1 MVRLSFDRCSHPM
14 SEGYDLRKGCRSSVT
29 RLGID
34 MKLKCLPEDFRVE
47 ELSLA
52 RPDGP
57 GRYTF
62 YRLSKQGLG
71 TLEAV
76 EAICRR
82 WNLSGRRVSYA
93 GLKDRHASTIQY
105 LTIVDGPWQ
114 SLNASK
120 FQLEPA
126 GRLDRAYTSQLL
138 RGNRF
143 EVVLRGLSEDELVRA
158 ISEIDSIASVGLPN
172 YFDDQRFGSV
182 GYSGEFAAH
191 AWLLGDHERAL
202 RLALAEP
209 NPFDRAAMKSEKAI
223 LRTQWGHWAEAKSL
237 LPRSSARS
245 IVTYLVDHPTDYR
258 GAFARLRREL
268 RMLYFSAFQ
277 SHLWNLMLARWFERN
292 ASADQLVPVSL
303 KVGTFPFPRRMEPER
318 VRTLI
323 QTMLPLPCCRSPLPE
338 GRLGEII
345 AEFLQGFGLAWSD
358 LRIKHLKD
366 IFFSKGVRPCLFFPE
381 RLEFTPIDD
390 DLHPGRRGLRLSF
403 ELAKGSYATILV
415 KRLTDVASV
424 PR

>member
-1 MVRLSFDRCSHPM
+1 
-14 SEGYDLRKGCRSSVT
+14 
-29 RLGID
+29 

-47 ELSLA
+47 ELSMA
-52 RPDGP
+52 RTDGP

-82 WNLSGRRVSYA
+82 WNLSGRRISYA
-93 GLKDRHASTIQY
+93 GLKDRHASTVQY

-114 SLNASK
+114 TLKASR
-120 FQLEPA
+120 FQLEPT

-143 EVVLRGLSEDELVRA
+143 ELVLRGLSEEELGLA
-158 ISEIDSIASVGLPN
+158 TGEIDSIATVGLPN

-202 RLALAEP
+202 RLAMAEP

-223 LRTQWGHWAEAKSL
+223 LRTHWGHWAEAKAL

-258 GAFARLRREL
+258 GAFARMRREL

-277 SHLWNLMLARWFERN
+277 SHLWNLMLARWIEFN
-292 ASADQLVPVSL
+292 APSDQLVPVSL
-303 KVGTFPFPRRMEPER
+303 KVGTFPFPRRLEPE
-318 VRTLI
+318 VVQTLS
-323 QTMLPLPCCRSPLPE
+323 QTTLALPCCRSPFPE

-345 AEFLQGFGLAWSD
+345 AEFLHGFGLAWSD

-366 IFFSKGVRPCLFFPE
+366 IFFSKGARPCLFFPE
-381 RLEFTPIDD
+381 RLESTPIADE
-390 DLHPGRRGLRLSF
+390 LHPGRHSLRLSF
-403 ELAKGSYATILV
+403 ELSKGSYATILV
-415 KRLTDVASV
+415 KRITEVAGAS
-424 PR
+424 R

>member
-1 MVRLSFDRCSHPM
+1 
-14 SEGYDLRKGCRSSVT
+14 
-29 RLGID
+29 

-82 WNLSGRRVSYA
+82 WNLAGRRVSYA

-143 EVVLRGLSEDELVRA
+143 ELVLRGLSEDELGLA
-158 ISEIDSIASVGLPN
+158 IAAIDSIASVGLPN

-191 AWLLGDHERAL
+191 AWLLGEHERAL
-202 RLALAEP
+202 RLAMAEP
-209 NPFDRAAMKSEKAI
+209 NPFDRAAMKAEKAI
-223 LRTQWGHWAEAKSL
+223 LRSQWGRWTEAKAL

-277 SHLWNLMLARWFERN
+277 SHLWNLMLARWLEGN
-292 ASADQLVPVSL
+292 ATADQLVPVSL
-303 KVGTFPFPRRMEPER
+303 KVGTFPFPRRMEPEA
-318 VRTLI
+318 VRTLS
-323 QTMLPLPCCRSPLPE
+323 QTMLALPCCRSPMPE

-366 IFFSKGVRPCLFFPE
+366 IFFSKGARSCLFFPE

-390 DLHPGRRGLRLSF
+390 NLHPGLRGLRLSF

-415 KRLTDVASV
+415 KRLTDVAGA